1 MQVIDVMMG
10 AIETVDADDSC
21 QHAARMMRDLEVG
34 CLVVAK
40 GPEVEGILTDRDL
53 VRLCMAEGHDFQK
66 CKVGRH
72 MTTPVFTV
80 RPTTELDDALRMM
93 HEQHVRRLPVLD
105 EGRLVGMVSVS
116 DVVRALDAPVHELM
130 QALET
135 SLVTR

>member
-10 AIETVDADDSC
+10 AVETVDPDDSC
-21 QHAARMMRDLEVG
+21 QHAARMMRDLDVG

-40 GPEVEGILTDRDL
+40 GLNVEGVLTDRDL
-53 VRLCMAEGHDFQK
+53 VKLCMAEGHDFHK

-80 RPTTELDDALRMM
+80 ESTTDLNDALRMM
-93 HEQHVRRLPVLD
+93 HEQQVRRLPVVDGGQLA
-105 EGRLVGMVSVS
+105 GIVSVT
-116 DVVRALDAPVHELM
+116 DVVRSLDTPVHELM

-135 SLVTR
+135 SLATR